1 MQADMSSTITQVE
14 TLQSYLEQG
23 IEAVMVKDDA
33 ILRKQATEKGMVILS
48 QKTLEICQ
56 QRQKVK
62 GADVII
68 FARLKSDTYIR
79 YALEE
84 NCFLERLDCNIY
96 GSSRWLNK
104 YLEGTLEITT
114 QLVAANK
121 LRIDIRNLAD
131 IPLIL
136 KPIPQTSICLNE
148 LEPIELQGSARKVI
162 FASLS
167 DMTLSS
173 YDLNV
178 EVVNLF
184 STETNMPYVYNIPVK
199 GMLFSK
205 SESGVLNCAI
215 IPQPKTIRSNTHSK
229 FVINEQTCIQVA
241 TNKAK
246 TEIHF
251 LTDRLKQA
259 ASLTPEIKQFL
270 VPKNNIIV
278 FKELPKNCRNF
289 GVAHGGEVNAEMVGL
304 ADDLVL
310 INEGAVI
317 REVGTGGGAGHM
329 DEDAVKEHGAGRFVG
344 KGLEL
349 GDILGADLRVDGQV
363 ALERIRRVGREI
375 AELALHLLQEAVG
388 NGQLVI
394 AEAAVIGQHREVAG
408 CLVAREI
415 RGRDLD
421 AVFVVLR
428 RHGIGV
434 GVEAHPGAVL
444 LQIGGHEPVVD
455 EDAAVGHFLVS
466 GEAHHGGAAAAD
478 VGRQGLDGKAR
489 GLRVKT
495 HGQALGM
502 RVAVPEA
509 GHGGVGYLDDELE
522 GAVGEIGFPER
533 HHFLAVVDVLIV
545 MLAEETLDLV
555 ILADAELQ
563 FPDAGFVFHAY
574 GQLRHRR
581 YAVGLWRD
589 GHSGTVHI
597 LEKSVGSAGKDDD
610 DEGDE
615 QVRQEA
621 STHGSSL

>member
-1 MQADMSSTITQVE
+1 MKQVKDRYFYKIWALYIFLFSFGIHLNAKGRYLPEWKEYVVMQADMSSTITQVE

-48 QKTLEICQ
+48 QKTLEIYQ

-84 NCFLERLDCNIY
+84 NCFLELLDCNIY

-184 STETNMPYVYNIPVK
+184 STETNMSYVYNIPVK

-278 FKELPKNCRNF
+278 FKELPKNTLGKEGYRLQ
-289 GVAHGGEVNAEMVGL
+289 VTEDSIEIEA
-304 ADDLVL
+304 
-310 INEGAVI
+310 NE
-317 REVGTGGGAGHM
+317 
-329 DEDAVKEHGAGRFVG
+329 K
-344 KGLEL
+344 
-349 GDILGADLRVDGQV
+349 
-363 ALERIRRVGREI
+363 
-375 AELALHLLQEAVG
+375 
-388 NGQLVI
+388 NG
-394 AEAAVIGQHREVAG
+394 
-408 CLVAREI
+408 
-415 RGRDLD
+415 
-421 AVFVVLR
+421 F
-428 RHGIGV
+428 
-434 GVEAHPGAVL
+434 
-444 LQIGGHEPVVD
+444 
-455 EDAAVGHFLVS
+455 FLCYPNVTTTS
-466 GEAHHGGAAAAD
+466 
-478 VGRQGLDGKAR
+478 
-489 GLRVKT
+489 
-495 HGQALGM
+495 
-502 RVAVPEA
+502 
-509 GHGGVGYLDDELE
+509 
-522 GAVGEIGFPER
+522 
-533 HHFLAVVDVLIV
+533 
-545 MLAEETLDLV
+545 
-555 ILADAELQ
+555 
-563 FPDAGFVFHAY
+563 
-574 GQLRHRR
+574 
-581 YAVGLWRD
+581 
-589 GHSGTVHI
+589 
-597 LEKSVGSAGKDDD
+597 SA
-610 DEGDE
+610 
-615 QVRQEA
+615 
-621 STHGSSL
+621 